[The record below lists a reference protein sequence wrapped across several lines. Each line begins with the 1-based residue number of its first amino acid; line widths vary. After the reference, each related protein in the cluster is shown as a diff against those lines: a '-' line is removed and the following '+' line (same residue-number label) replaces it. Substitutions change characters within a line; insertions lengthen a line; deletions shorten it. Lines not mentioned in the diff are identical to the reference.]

1 MISFCCL
8 QIVKIKIKY
17 KGSFMKIKA
26 YILVGLFFSIIG
38 FIFSIVIIN
47 MSHTEFIKHG
57 DLFFDWTY
65 SALVAGLSSIVG
77 ITVLK
82 IFTWK

>member
-1 MISFCCL
+1 
-8 QIVKIKIKY
+8 
-17 KGSFMKIKA
+17 MKIKA

-38 FIFSIVIIN
+38 FIFSMVIIN

-65 SALVAGLSSIVG
+65 SALVTGVSCIVSIIVLIVG
-77 ITVLK
+77 TRGN
-82 IFTWK
+82 

>member
-1 MISFCCL
+1 
-8 QIVKIKIKY
+8 
-17 KGSFMKIKA
+17 MKIKA